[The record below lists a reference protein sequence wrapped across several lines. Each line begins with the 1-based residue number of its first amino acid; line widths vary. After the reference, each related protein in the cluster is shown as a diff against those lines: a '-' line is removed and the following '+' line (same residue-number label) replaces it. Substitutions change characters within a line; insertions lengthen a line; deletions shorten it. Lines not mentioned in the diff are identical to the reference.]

1 MTIFSRNDSYIGL
14 DIGTSSMKLV
24 ELKKEGKDA
33 LRLVT
38 YASASAV
45 NSLME
50 GQGEEA
56 VARTATIVREMARK
70 SSASATNVV
79 VALPSLSV
87 FSTVVSLPEMNE
99 KDMEQ
104 AINYAAKNYVP
115 SPLEEVVLGWTPI
128 IDKKKVTVTVKEEK
142 GKANEKKQSEGDP
155 KKEDN
160 KEDDKGDVNRL
171 KERKNMDIF
180 LTAAPKD
187 LVNRY
192 STVVDRIGLKLV
204 AMEIESFPLSRSLLK
219 DNPDPVLMVDIGD
232 LATGFSVVE
241 NGYLRINQSI
251 DMGGR
256 NITESIVTK
265 LGISY
270 EMAEMRKQ
278 ETGLLSVGQDD
289 SLKMAMS
296 PILRDIID
304 KGSNLRYLF
313 ERKRKKKIS
322 KVVLIGGGAN
332 LKGLSEFWGEIFGV
346 PAEVGNPWKGIRIPA
361 VLNDRLRILGPSFA
375 VAVGLALREF
385 EQSE

>member
-1 MTIFSRNDSYIGL
+1 MAIFSRNDSYIGL
-14 DIGTSSMKLV
+14 DVGTSSIKLV
-24 ELKKEGKDA
+24 ELKKEGRDA

-38 YASASAV
+38 YASASGA
-45 NSLME
+45 NSLM
-50 GQGEEA
+50 QGEGNEA
-56 VARTATIVREMARK
+56 IARTATIVREMMRK
-70 SSASATNVV
+70 SSATATNAV

-104 AINYAAKNYVP
+104 AINYSAKNYVP

-128 IDKKKVTVTVKEEK
+128 VEKKVTLKVREEDEEKPQNPDKEVEKKEED
-142 GKANEKKQSEGDP
+142 KK
-155 KKEDN
+155 
-160 KEDDKGDVNRL
+160 DVERL
-171 KERKNMDIF
+171 TERKNMDVF

-187 LVNRY
+187 LVGRY
-192 STVVDRIGLKLV
+192 SAVVDRLGLKLV

-219 DNPDPVLMVDIGD
+219 DTSEPVLMVDIGD

-241 NGYLRINQSI
+241 NGYLRINQSV
-251 DMGGR
+251 DMGGK
-256 NITESIVTK
+256 NITEAIVAR

-270 EMAEMRKQ
+270 EEAEKRKQ
-278 ETGLLSVGQDD
+278 ETGLLPVNGDD
-289 SLKMAMS
+289 SLRVAMG

-304 KGSNLRYLF
+304 KSSNLRYLF

-332 LKGLSEFWGEIFGV
+332 LKGLSEFWTEVFGV
-346 PAEVGNPWKGIRIPA
+346 AAEVGNPWKGIRVPA
-361 VLNDRLRILGPSFA
+361 VLNERLRILGPSFA